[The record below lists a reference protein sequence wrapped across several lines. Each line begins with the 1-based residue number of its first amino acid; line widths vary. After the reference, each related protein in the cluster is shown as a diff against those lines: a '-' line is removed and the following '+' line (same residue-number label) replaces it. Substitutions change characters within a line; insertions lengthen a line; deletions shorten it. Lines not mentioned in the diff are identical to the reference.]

1 MTGQEIDQDKN
12 STNWSF
18 AYYTKDLKKD
28 RSRHLIDK
36 LAKVQRFYE
45 HHGSLRIHFIM
56 PGLASSNDGSDRGG
70 CRVENNDDVIMY
82 IDSKKLEKLFQS
94 FPDIAETIKR
104 LL

>member
-28 RSRHLIDK
+28 HSRHLIDK
-36 LAKVQRFYE
+36 LAKARQLYE

-56 PGLASSNDGSDRGG
+56 PGLASSNDGSDRGS
-70 CRVENNDDVIMY
+70 CRVEDNDVIMY
-82 IDSKKLEKLFQS
+82 IDSKKLEKLFRS